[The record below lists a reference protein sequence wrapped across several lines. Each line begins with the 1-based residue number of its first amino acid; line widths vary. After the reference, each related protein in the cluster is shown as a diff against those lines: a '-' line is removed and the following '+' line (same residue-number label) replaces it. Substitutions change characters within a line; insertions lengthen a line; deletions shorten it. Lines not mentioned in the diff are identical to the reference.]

1 MSDIVTIL
9 GALILGQVCY
19 RMFTLPEQLPLRLNQ
34 FVIYF
39 VLPSIILINIPAMDK
54 SQTLMLPM
62 LVCWTVV
69 LLSALVTWLIA
80 RHYQWNTATT
90 GALMM
95 LVPLGNTSYLGF
107 PAIKLLVGDSALSYA
122 ILYDQLGNFIALA
135 IYGSVITGI
144 YQQQLES
151 ETEKASNNTKRV
163 LDIKGIVY
171 KLCSFPP
178 FIALLIA
185 LNIDPL
191 PASLLSVLTF
201 PAQLMVPLTMFIVGL
216 QFRFKIHPDYRKPV
230 MIGLTLKM
238 ICAPALVFCSLW
250 LLSTQGYIALN
261 DPLLKTISLE
271 AGMPPMV
278 TAGVLAM
285 AAGLSSQLCAAMVG
299 IGMISA
305 MLTLPL
311 LNALMNAILL

>member
-1 MSDIVTIL
+1 MHDILIIIA
-9 GALILGQVCY
+9 ALVLGQLCY
-19 RMFTLPEQLPLRLNQ
+19 RLFTLPEQLPLRLNQ

-54 SQTLMLPM
+54 SQTLWLPM
-62 LVCWTVV
+62 ITCWSIV
-69 LLSALVTWLIA
+69 LFSALITWVVA
-80 RHYQWNTATT
+80 KHYQWNTSIT

-107 PAIKLLVGDSALSYA
+107 PAIKLLVGDEALSYA

-135 IYGSVITGI
+135 VYGSIITSV
-144 YQQQLES
+144 YQQNLAGEKYQTES
-151 ETEKASNNTKRV
+151 HSKPVFDLKSI
-163 LDIKGIVY
+163 LL
-171 KLCSFPP
+171 KLFSFPP

-185 LNIDPL
+185 LNIEPL
-191 PASLLSVLTF
+191 PEGVLTLLQY
-201 PAQLMVPLTMFIVGL
+201 PADLMVPLTMFIVGL
-216 QFRFKIHPDYRKPV
+216 QFRFKIHPDYQKPV
-230 MIGLTLKM
+230 GYGLTVKM
-238 ICAPALVFCSLW
+238 LCAPILVFLSLW
-250 LLSTQGYIALN
+250 ALN
-261 DPLLKTISLE
+261 HLGFIELNQELHRTISLE

-305 MLTLPL
+305 MLTLPI
-311 LNALMNAILL
+311 LNAVMNWLL